1 MRDKTSELNAESAE
15 PAERNR
21 RFIEG
26 SVISA
31 FSASS
36 ALKSFLPRRMRAL
49 RRLMASKRL
58 HAMLLTHPLSVRYL
72 TGFTGED
79 SFLLLGGRPRR
90 WAMLLTDGRFAQQA
104 RLECP
109 KLKAYVRPGRM
120 VEAVKLN
127 LAGRGVRSLGIEAS
141 HMSVALRD
149 ELARTLGAVQLKPM
163 QGQLEAMREVKDATE
178 LAAIGKAIRVA
189 ERALSYL
196 LAGGKAKFVGRTER
210 QVAAELEFLMRT
222 YGADRPSV
230 DTIVAAGPHSAMPH
244 YRAGD
249 RRIKPNDII
258 LIDWGAVVGGYC
270 SDLTR
275 VLLVGRIPP
284 KLAEVYQLL
293 LRAQRRGIAAVSAGS
308 TGESADA
315 AAREVIAAAGY
326 GAAFSHGLGH
336 GLGLEVHE
344 GPRLGRKATAQ
355 LRPGMVVTVE
365 PGIYLPG
372 LGGVRIEDDVLV
384 GSGGRE
390 VLSRLPKTMAAMTL
404 R

>member
-1 MRDKTSELNAESAE
+1 
-15 PAERNR
+15 
-21 RFIEG
+21 
-26 SVISA
+26 
-31 FSASS
+31 
-36 ALKSFLPRRMRAL
+36 
-49 RRLMASKRL
+49 
-58 HAMLLTHPLSVRYL
+58 
-72 TGFTGED
+72 
-79 SFLLLGGRPRR
+79 
-90 WAMLLTDGRFAQQA
+90 
-104 RLECP
+104 
-109 KLKAYVRPGRM
+109 M
-120 VEAVKLN
+120 VDAVKLN
-127 LAGRGVRSLGIEAS
+127 LAGRGVRSLGIEAN

-149 ELARTLGAVQLKPM
+149 ELERTLGAVQLKPV

-189 ERALSYL
+189 ERALSDL
-196 LAGGKAKFVGRTER
+196 LAGGKARFVGRTER

-222 YGADRPSV
+222 YGADRPSF
-230 DTIVAAGPHSAMPH
+230 DTIVAAGPRSAMPH

-249 RRIKPNDII
+249 RRIMPDDII

-284 KLAEVYQLL
+284 KRAEVYQLL
-293 LRAQRRGIAAVSAGS
+293 LRAQQRGIAAVNAGS

-336 GLGLEVHE
+336 GIGLEVHE

-384 GSGGRE
+384 GRQGRQ
-390 VLSRLPKTMAAMTL
+390 VLSRLPKSMAAMTL